1 MKESKE
7 VLEAELVIESPD
19 VSFKEKETENLP
31 AVAGGGDLVPPPP
44 GSKTLVAAD
53 GDNGKF
59 PNIISEKLDVQSTSL
74 SQVQS
79 NQVKSV
85 EVDEQGLNLSSISD
99 VEKAMS
105 RGSDLEV
112 KRDGAKMALGGKT
125 RELVEMLSQPEF
137 KRSAFMQGLITFLPK
152 GNKVDVDLS
161 TVKRTDNEIKG
172 ALAGEILKG
181 NVDTFSIITVAAL
194 YRDGLIEKTA
204 DDKFSLY
211 KGANNELKK
220 SLTPHEYEKIGLT
233 INALNHVDFGS
244 KSYSPELKQFDAM
257 RNAMLDPDF
266 KTNPDNIKD
275 MQTIIE
281 ANGRV
286 IGSSKTAFD
295 NMKSGLD
302 GGKNFGVLDKI
313 TSNKELEPMFKGNT
327 LKNFSKSFASGIEKG
342 QSTTRSMEVGIDGKA
357 REKELEGYS
366 KMLDKKQEK
375 EMSKS
380 RGKGSPQK

>member
-44 GSKTLVAAD
+44 GSKTLVADFGGD
-53 GDNGKF
+53 G
-59 PNIISEKLDVQSTSL
+59 EKLPNSSSQKPDDKSTALPQAQSA
-74 SQVQS
+74 
-79 NQVKSV
+79 

-112 KRDGAKMALGGKT
+112 KRDGARMALGGKT

-233 INALNHVDFGS
+233 INALNHVDFGA
-244 KSYSPELKQFDAM
+244 KSDSPELKQFDAM

-342 QSTTRSMEVGIDGKA
+342 QSTTRSMEAGIDGKA
-357 REKELEGYS
+357 REKELEGYN

>member
-1 MKESKE
+1 MNENKEI
-7 VLEAELVIESPD
+7 LEAELVIESPD

-79 NQVKSV
+79 NLVQSV

-105 RGSDLEV
+105 RGSDSEV
-112 KRDGAKMALGGKT
+112 KRDRARMALGGKT

-172 ALAGEILKG
+172 ALGAEILKG

-233 INALNHVDFGS
+233 INALNHVDFGA
-244 KSYSPELKQFDAM
+244 KSDSPELKQFDAM

-295 NMKSGLD
+295 NMKTGLD